1 MSTITYTTFFVLYLL
16 PIIGLP
22 VIYSRYERCD
32 LKPGLINSIKYLTL
46 ITSGDV
52 LPPIKAKLSITY
64 FLNYRI
70 AKAMR
75 ESESYNRTAAVGA
88 TAENRNR
95 KTVVRIQSKI
105 AYIK

>member
-22 VIYSRYERCD
+22 VIYSRYERND
-32 LKPGLINSIKYLTL
+32 LKPRLIKSIIL
-46 ITSGDV
+46 
-52 LPPIKAKLSITY
+52 LPIDAKLSTIY
-64 FLNYRI
+64 FINYRI

-88 TAENRNR
+88 AAENRNR

>member
-22 VIYSRYERCD
+22 VIYSRYERND
-32 LKPGLINSIKYLTL
+32 LKPRLIKSIILL
-46 ITSGDV
+46 
-52 LPPIKAKLSITY
+52 PIKAKLSTIYFTY
-64 FLNYRI
+64 YRI

-88 TAENRNR
+88 AAENRNR
-95 KTVVRIQSKI
+95 KTVVRIQSNM

>member
-22 VIYSRYERCD
+22 VIYSRYKRND
-32 LKPGLINSIKYLTL
+32 LKPRLIKSIKYLIL
-46 ITSGDV
+46 
-52 LPPIKAKLSITY
+52 LPIEAKLSPIY
-64 FLNYRI
+64 FLIYRI

-88 TAENRNR
+88 AAENRNR

>member
-22 VIYSRYERCD
+22 VIYSRYERYD
-32 LKPGLINSIKYLTL
+32 LKPGLINSIKL
-46 ITSGDV
+46 
-52 LPPIKAKLSITY
+52 LPPIKTKLSIIY

-95 KTVVRIQSKI
+95 KTVVRIQSKM
-105 AYIK
+105 AYMK

>member
-1 MSTITYTTFFVLYLL
+1 MLTI
-16 PIIGLP
+16 
-22 VIYSRYERCD
+22 
-32 LKPGLINSIKYLTL
+32 
-46 ITSGDV
+46 
-52 LPPIKAKLSITY
+52 Y
-64 FLNYRI
+64 FINYRI

-88 TAENRNR
+88 AAENRNR